1 MSSTEQQAAQ
11 ARKSESE
18 ERKQTASAEPKRRPL
33 PLTLEKRPH

>member
-1 MSSTEQQAAQ
+1 MSFTEQQAAQ

-18 ERKQTASAEPKRRPL
+18 EREQTVSVESGRRLL

>member
-18 ERKQTASAEPKRRPL
+18 EQEQTASVEPKRRPL
-33 PLTLEKRPH
+33 PFTLEKRPH